1 MSSYLQHYKIY
12 CFVFFHISYF
22 QATAASKILKF
33 KHQNLKILIGGL
45 LLILSAFSFTK
56 LGGKHGNVIYKFV
69 LITTTSFYFTIL
81 QILKL
86 KNVKDNCFSPL
97 NAYRNLFDRKV

>member
-12 CFVFFHISYF
+12 CFLFFLISYF
-22 QATAASKILKF
+22 LQTTAVSKILKF
-33 KHQNLKILIGGL
+33 KHQNLKILIDSL
-45 LLILSAFSFTK
+45 LLMLSAFSFTK

-69 LITTTSFYFTIL
+69 LITTISFHFTLL

-86 KNVKDNCFSPL
+86 KKRLRITVL
-97 NAYRNLFDRKV
+97 AL